1 MREIKLRRIFEPIKV
16 GSIVLK
22 NRMVMAPVVVNAA
35 NVDGTVSDK
44 MLRYYQKRARGF
56 GLVIVESTNMKPG
69 GEITTHQLQIFDDR
83 FVDGLQKLSQAI
95 QSAGTRGI
103 IQINHGGAKCI
114 PTYPGQTFVSAS
126 DVPITHGQIPRSMSI
141 PEIREL
147 VRGFGDA
154 AERAIKAGFD
164 GVEIQGCHFYLLSQ
178 FLSPYSNKR
187 EDEYGRNIRGRTRFL
202 QEVAQEIRARIGAE
216 HILSCRINGIEEIEN
231 GLTTQAIKQIA
242 EILEASGVD
251 TLNISGVKRG
261 IDVTYEGKAF
271 KRLVS
276 FLTEEDPPG
285 YFVPFGFEIK
295 KAVNIPVMV
304 VGKIFDPYMA
314 ERILQEEKADMIAFG
329 RQIIANAGFAQ
340 MIIEGR
346 IDDIRECNECFV
358 CLNTLLE
365 GKPIECP
372 VNPDL
377 WT

>member
-1 MREIKLRRIFEPIKV
+1 MKKIKLRKIFEPIKIR
-16 GSIVLK
+16 SIELK

-44 MLRYYQKRARGF
+44 MLQYYQERARGL
-56 GLVIVESTNMKPG
+56 GLVIVESTNIKPG
-69 GEITTHQLQIFDDR
+69 GEVSSHQLQIFEDR
-83 FVDGLQKLSQAI
+83 FIDGLKKLSQAI
-95 QSAGTRGI
+95 QSGGTRAI

-114 PTYPGQTFVSAS
+114 PRYPGQIFISAS

-147 VRGFGDA
+147 VQDFGDA
-154 AERAIKAGFD
+154 AVRAIKAGFD

-187 EDEYGRNIRGRTRFL
+187 EDDYGRGIRGRPRFL
-202 QEVAQEIRARIGAE
+202 QEVVQEIRARIGPE
-216 HILSCRINGIEEIEN
+216 HILSCRINGVEEIEN
-231 GLTTQAIKQIA
+231 GLTIQDVKQIA
-242 EILEASGVD
+242 QILEASGVD
-251 TLNISGVKRG
+251 TLNISGVKG
-261 IDVTYEGKAF
+261 GVEVTYEGKVF

-285 YFVPFGFEIK
+285 YFVRFGSEIK
-295 KAVNIPVMV
+295 KTVNIPVIV

-329 RQIIANAGFAQ
+329 RQIIVNADFAQ

-346 IDDIRECNECFV
+346 INDIQECTECLV
-358 CLNTLLE
+358 CLDKLLE
-365 GKPIECP
+365 GKPIECA

>member
-1 MREIKLRRIFEPIKV
+1 MKKIKLRKIFEPIKV
-16 GSIVLK
+16 GSVELK

-44 MLRYYQKRARGF
+44 MLQCYRKRARGF
-56 GLVIVESTNMKPG
+56 GLVIVESTNIKPG
-69 GEITTHQLQIFDDR
+69 GEIATHQLQIFDDR
-83 FVDGLQKLSQAI
+83 FIDGLQRLSQAI
-95 QSAGTRGI
+95 QTAGARAI

-114 PTYPGQTFVSAS
+114 PRYPGQSFISAS
-126 DVPITHGQIPRSMSI
+126 DVPITHGQIPRSMNI
-141 PEIREL
+141 PEITEL
-147 VRGFGDA
+147 VRDFGDA

-187 EDEYGRNIRGRTRFL
+187 EDEYGRNIRGRTRFVR
-202 QEVAQEIRARIGAE
+202 EVAQEIRARIGPE

-231 GLTTQAIKQIA
+231 GLTTQAVKQIA
-242 EILEASGVD
+242 KILEASGVD
-251 TLNISGVKRG
+251 TLDISGVKRAME
-261 IDVTYEGKAF
+261 VTYGGTVF

-276 FLTEEDPPG
+276 FLSEEDPPG
-285 YFVPFGFEIK
+285 YFVPFGSEIK
-295 KAVNIPVMV
+295 KAVNIPVIV
-304 VGKIFDPYMA
+304 VGKIFDPYRA

-329 RQIIANAGFAQ
+329 RQAIANADFAQ

-346 IDDIRECNECFV
+346 IDDIQECNECFV

-365 GKPIECP
+365 GKRIECP